1 MWSMILSVEV
11 VTAIATLVLISVGL
25 AVIFGMMKI
34 VNLAHGEFMMLGAY
48 AAIFSTHKFG
58 FSIWVS
64 MLVVAPIC
72 VGLFGVLVERL
83 IIRHLYGRMV
93 DTMLATW
100 GLSLAIVGLATM
112 LFGNTTV
119 GISSPLPGVTIA
131 GYQTSGYGLFL
142 ILAASIVLLGLWALF
157 KLTNFGLCARAAMQN
172 AQMASALGVN
182 PSRVYTLTFG
192 LGSALAG
199 LGGALLAPM
208 TGVTPTLGASYIA
221 KAFITVIGG
230 GSAVLTGTVAS
241 ATTFGLTSQVV
252 TFLSNPVFG
261 EVGLLLA
268 AIILIRILPQGI
280 TGRFFKRAY

>member
-1 MWSMILSVEV
+1 M
-11 VTAIATLVLISVGL
+11 LI
-25 AVIFGMMKI
+25 
-34 VNLAHGEFMMLGAY
+34 
-48 AAIFSTHKFG
+48 
-58 FSIWVS
+58 
-64 MLVVAPIC
+64 VAPVC

-83 IIRHLYGRMV
+83 IVRHLYGRML

-100 GLSLAIVGLATM
+100 GLGLAIVGLATM

-119 GISSPLPGVTIA
+119 GISSPLPGISIA
-131 GYQTSGYGLFL
+131 GYQTSGYGVFL
-142 ILAASIVLLGLWALF
+142 IIAATTLLLGLWALF

-172 AQMASALGVN
+172 AQMAAALGVQ
-182 PSRVYTLTFG
+182 PGRVYMLTFG

-199 LGGALLAPM
+199 LGGALLVPM

-230 GSAVLTGTVAS
+230 GSAVLTGTLTS

-252 TFLSNPVFG
+252 TFLYNPVFG
-261 EVGLLLA
+261 EVALLLA

-280 TGRFFKRAY
+280 TGRFSRGLTDDYRQIDNPYRSRQPGRSSVRRRHHVSSTCTACSP